1 MKKEQ
6 EIQMLKDFSDANST
20 SGFEEEF
27 VKMFTEH
34 VKDTAKVDVDGMLN
48 VYAAKKE
55 NRKGQ
60 PVIQMDAHSD
70 AVGFI
75 TQAVRPNGMIKFVP
89 LGGWVKYNIPALK
102 VKVRNRDGEY
112 VHGVVATKP
121 PHFMTAAERNNV
133 P

>member
-6 EIQMLKDFSDANST
+6 EIKMLKEFSDANST

-27 VKMFTEH
+27 VKLFSTYA
-34 VKDTAKVDVDGMLN
+34 KNTADITVDGMLN

-55 NRKGQ
+55 NKGKR

-75 TQAVRPNGMIKFVP
+75 TQAVRPNGLIKFVA
-89 LGGWVKYNIPALK
+89 G
-102 VKVRNRDGEY
+102 
-112 VHGVVATKP
+112 
-121 PHFMTAAERNNV
+121 
-133 P
+133 

>member
-27 VKMFTEH
+27 VKKFTEH

-55 NRKGQ
+55 NKKGQ
-60 PVIQMDAHSD
+60 PALERSD
-70 AVGFI
+70 LTVSEGCAPFLS
-75 TQAVRPNGMIKFVP
+75 Q
-89 LGGWVKYNIPALK
+89 LK
-102 VKVRNRDGEY
+102 ISSSLSFNCFGCET
-112 VHGVVATKP
+112 GL
-121 PHFMTAAERNNV
+121 
-133 P
+133 